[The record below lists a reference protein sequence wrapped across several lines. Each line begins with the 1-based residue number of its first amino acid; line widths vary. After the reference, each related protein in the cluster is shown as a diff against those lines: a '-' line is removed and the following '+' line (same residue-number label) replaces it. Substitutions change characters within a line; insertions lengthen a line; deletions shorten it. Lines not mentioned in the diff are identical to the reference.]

1 MKRIEFTI
9 KEKNP
14 KKVTAIVRIFSG
26 QTIGD
31 MKEQKTFMATNE
43 QGTFAL
49 TPVNTSS
56 HLPKLTQYEKF
67 LTQELLQAY
76 HKGLRGNN
84 HMFVWAEV

>member
-49 TPVNTSS
+49 TPVNTR
-56 HLPKLTQYEKF
+56 KLTQYEKF

>member
-49 TPVNTSS
+49 TPVNTSFY
-56 HLPKLTQYEKF
+56 KLTTKACVEITTCLFGQKYRRV
-67 LTQELLQAY
+67 Y
-76 HKGLRGNN
+76 DN
-84 HMFVWAEV
+84 